1 MEHSGLSASMAQNIS
16 LSSLLRN
23 ASLQNTLATSPT
35 STDLSGLSANLS
47 NLVSN
52 TNTVFRYPQSLHP
65 YPSPTLSD
73 SQLPISLQS
82 WQTNPM
88 VQQQASACNEMPSMP
103 RGIDLRHPS
112 SSQPQREDRRRSV
125 SPPHHRQSKS
135 DDSPHEDEESQSTTS
150 EFVKKLYKMLEDSS
164 YSNVVS
170 WTPRGDAFVVKD
182 MNEFSLTI
190 LPRTFKHSN
199 FASFVRQ
206 LNKYDFHKIK
216 NSDDDPFGEHSWT
229 FRHPHFRQNRK
240 ESLEKIKRKGPVAR
254 KSTSSSGHR
263 VSDSPTPHS
272 TATIEALQATIETMA
287 RTQEEMA
294 LHIRHLE
301 TNYRNVLN
309 EMVDFQRNQARQ
321 DGLLQNLIQIVL
333 QPENNDLA
341 GATLSS

>member
-1 MEHSGLSASMAQNIS
+1 MEQSGLSASMAQNIS

-23 ASLQNTLATSPT
+23 ASSLQSTLASATGSSSDP
-35 STDLSGLSANLS
+35 LSNLSSNLS
-47 NLVSN
+47 NSASS
-52 TNTVFRYPQSLHP
+52 VFRYPPPIHP

-73 SQLPISLQS
+73 SQLPLLLQS
-82 WQTNPM
+82 PWQT
-88 VQQQASACNEMPSMP
+88 QSTAK
-103 RGIDLRHPS
+103 
-112 SSQPQREDRRRSV
+112 RRRSV
-125 SPPHHRQSKS
+125 SPHNHHSQQNR
-135 DDSPHEDEESQSTTS
+135 DDSSSHHEDEESQSTTS
-150 EFVKKLYKMLEDSS
+150 EFVKKLYKMLEDTS
-164 YSNVVS
+164 YANVVS

-229 FRHPHFRQNRK
+229 FRHPHFRANRK

-254 KSTSSSGHR
+254 KSSSGHR
-263 VSDSPTPHS
+263 VSDSPTPQSAS
-272 TATIEALQATIETMA
+272 TSTVEALQATIESMA

-321 DGLLQNLIQIVL
+321 DGLLQNLIQICL
-333 QPENNDLA
+333 QPEGADMAA
-341 GATLSS
+341 GASLSQ

>member
-1 MEHSGLSASMAQNIS
+1 
-16 LSSLLRN
+16 
-23 ASLQNTLATSPT
+23 
-35 STDLSGLSANLS
+35 
-47 NLVSN
+47 
-52 TNTVFRYPQSLHP
+52 
-65 YPSPTLSD
+65 
-73 SQLPISLQS
+73 
-82 WQTNPM
+82 
-88 VQQQASACNEMPSMP
+88 
-103 RGIDLRHPS
+103 
-112 SSQPQREDRRRSV
+112 
-125 SPPHHRQSKS
+125 
-135 DDSPHEDEESQSTTS
+135 
-150 EFVKKLYKMLEDSS
+150 MLEDTS
-164 YSNVVS
+164 YANVVS

-216 NSDDDPFGEHSWT
+216 NSDDDPFGEHVRALKFIYVTWRLFAYSLSFFQSWT

-254 KSTSSSGHR
+254 KSTSSTGHR
-263 VSDSPTPHS
+263 VSDSPTPH
-272 TATIEALQATIETMA
+272 TVATIEALQATIETMA